1 MIKQSKLIKAAYFS
15 ITILAVICVVWL
27 MAGTVTGYF
36 RASYKT
42 FTPSVNG
49 LTVSVIVSMI
59 AAVLLWYIGKW
70 FAGRF
75 TGWFV
80 AFISIM
86 AIPKLILVFAF
97 KLNPISDMYSYNALG
112 GSAANQDSWAWMYH
126 VGVLDLDS
134 IFPHVLHIANLYN
147 VLFRISIN
155 SPKVVQVF
163 NIACSV
169 LTTFL
174 ILAIVTYF
182 FNRTI
187 GMFAALTFFFLPTW
201 YLYTTLI
208 GAEPAWLL
216 ALFLSMYFLIKLL
229 AYRSLKDWH
238 PWVTIGLIIVL
249 LFFAQ
254 SIRPL
259 SMVFV
264 IGYVCFVWFR
274 LSEQTTKENR
284 ADFWVPRI
292 GILAVM
298 LGFFALNQLQPR
310 IDRFY
315 FGVPIA
321 DAKIGEQYTLA
332 TGTNPKTGGVYNYNM
347 ILKLEKYNHNQKL
360 TNEQRFAGF
369 EKVLSKQLKANVAGI
384 KAHGTWKHFFYD
396 KNETL
401 MKPDYGPV
409 LFYSNTRKKTDQFQV
424 MPRHMING
432 LTNLVTGNQ
441 VVMLLLVIIGL
452 LAQFVAYRIDSKV
465 NRERNGVL
473 LSDTIMIG
481 LTIIFLL
488 VEVQSR
494 YQIAFY
500 VPRTILSGLGMGHL
514 MPTFQVKNDSGS
526 KNDQHERS

>member
-1 MIKQSKLIKAAYFS
+1 
-15 ITILAVICVVWL
+15 
-27 MAGTVTGYF
+27 
-36 RASYKT
+36 
-42 FTPSVNG
+42 
-49 LTVSVIVSMI
+49 
-59 AAVLLWYIGKW
+59 
-70 FAGRF
+70 
-75 TGWFV
+75 
-80 AFISIM
+80 
-86 AIPKLILVFAF
+86 
-97 KLNPISDMYSYNALG
+97 
-112 GSAANQDSWAWMYH
+112 
-126 VGVLDLDS
+126 
-134 IFPHVLHIANLYN
+134 
-147 VLFRISIN
+147 
-155 SPKVVQVF
+155 
-163 NIACSV
+163 
-169 LTTFL
+169 
-174 ILAIVTYF
+174 
-182 FNRTI
+182 
-187 GMFAALTFFFLPTW
+187 
-201 YLYTTLI
+201 
-208 GAEPAWLL
+208 
-216 ALFLSMYFLIKLL
+216 
-229 AYRSLKDWH
+229 
-238 PWVTIGLIIVL
+238 
-249 LFFAQ
+249 
-254 SIRPL
+254 
-259 SMVFV
+259 
-264 IGYVCFVWFR
+264 
-274 LSEQTTKENR
+274 
-284 ADFWVPRI
+284 
-292 GILAVM
+292 
-298 LGFFALNQLQPR
+298 
-310 IDRFY
+310 
-315 FGVPIA
+315 
-321 DAKIGEQYTLA
+321 
-332 TGTNPKTGGVYNYNM
+332 M